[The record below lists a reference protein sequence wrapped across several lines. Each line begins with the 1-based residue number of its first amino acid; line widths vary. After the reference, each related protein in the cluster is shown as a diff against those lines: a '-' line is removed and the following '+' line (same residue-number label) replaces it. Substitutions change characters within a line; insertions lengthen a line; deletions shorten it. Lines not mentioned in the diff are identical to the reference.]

1 MGYIKSAV
9 LFLILIIFC
18 SVYVAKVTNL
28 INVNGNFASRSTA
41 EEWQLREDSK
51 QQDNP
56 KIGNRTE
63 HLMWFLQISDLHI
76 SMFRDEE
83 RVKNLGDFM
92 HRTLAA
98 VQPAVVVVS
107 GDLTDAR
114 SLNHIGSEQFE
125 GEWEIYRNLLH
136 EHNVTRKTV
145 WLDLRGNHDN
155 FNVAGRNSS
164 SNLFQKYSVQGA
176 KHSKSYMH
184 QVTVAGDKYTFIAV
198 DACLE
203 PGPKRPY
210 NFIGMITGD
219 ELENI
224 QHLMEDARESGSKY
238 TVWFG
243 HYPTSCILTPSA
255 GSGGIRDVIGK
266 HPDSLVYL
274 CGHLHTMGGMVK
286 HMYTVQKAG
295 FLELELGD
303 WKDNRLFRLAAID
316 HGMFSFVDVHH
327 NEWPIV
333 LITNPKDALFNN
345 PLREDIR
352 LQAESTHIRLL
363 AFSLAPIVECRI
375 RVDSEPF
382 AACERITDSVFAA
395 KWEPRKFW
403 YGVHHVEVIVKDADG
418 REKGVRQAFSLDG
431 TPLSFAL
438 KARLVLMSDAC
449 HIFQAFFGTMLVIC
463 LLPLVIFR
471 IWHMAVVRG
480 KAKRPRIQWTFVR
493 CWVRKLWLLSS
504 VNRIFYPLL
513 IFFIYLLVG
522 PWSVADVIDGH
533 FGVVFMWGIIVDGI
547 ILPGSLTYLYGFFQ
561 LLLCQLPLIYVYASI
576 LDRRYRHIL
585 SPPNR
590 PKGRLR
596 KFLQHLP
603 FLTIIT
609 VEFILLYFHW
619 ASYGFLA
626 LILSPLRTW
635 SLILNFSLW
644 YQAQYMPDKC
654 LHAGSAV
661 WSTQPKLVKDDN

>member
-1 MGYIKSAV
+1 MGFTKSAV
-9 LFLILIIFC
+9 LFLILIIIC
-18 SVYVAKVTNL
+18 SVFVANVSNL
-28 INVNGNFASRSTA
+28 INASGNVARSGP
-41 EEWQLREDSK
+41 EEGYAREARQSGAR
-51 QQDNP
+51 
-56 KIGNRTE
+56 IGNNTD

-83 RVKNLGDFM
+83 RIRNLGDFM
-92 HRTLAA
+92 HRTISA
-98 VQPAVVVVS
+98 VKPTVVVVS

-114 SLNHIGSEQFE
+114 SLNHLGSEQFE
-125 GEWEIYRNLLH
+125 GEWKIYKKLLQ
-136 EHNVTRKTV
+136 EHNVTSKTA

-164 SNLFQKYSVQGA
+164 SNFFHKYSVQGSA
-176 KHSKSYMH
+176 HSRSYMH
-184 QVTVAGDKYTFIAV
+184 QVEKAGDKYTFLAV

-210 NFIGMITGD
+210 NFIGMLTAD
-219 ELENI
+219 EVHNI
-224 QHLMEDARESGSKY
+224 ERLMEEARRTGSKY

-243 HYPTSCILTPSA
+243 HYPTSCILTA
-255 GSGGIRDVIGK
+255 GAGIRDVIGR
-266 HPDSLVYL
+266 HEEGLVYL

-286 HMYTVQKAG
+286 RMYTLQNAG

-333 LITNPKDALFNN
+333 LVTNPKDATFNN

-352 LQAESTHIRLL
+352 LQVESTHIRLL
-363 AFSLAPIVECRI
+363 AFSVAPIVECRI

-382 AACERITDSVFAA
+382 GVCDRAGEGVFVA
-395 KWEPRKFW
+395 KWEPVR
-403 YGVHHVEVIVKDADG
+403 YRDGLHHVEVLVKDADG
-418 REKGVRQAFSLDG
+418 REKSVRQAFSLDG
-431 TPLSFAL
+431 TSISFAM
-438 KARLVLMSDAC
+438 KARFVLMTEAC
-449 HIFQAFFGTMLVIC
+449 NIFQAFFGTTLVLC
-463 LLPLVIFR
+463 LLPLIIFR
-471 IWHMAVVRG
+471 VWHMAVVRG
-480 KAKRPRIQWTFVR
+480 RAKRPRIQWSFVR
-493 CWVRKLWLLSS
+493 CWVRRLWLLSS
-504 VNRIFYPLL
+504 VNRLFYPLL
-513 IFFIYLLVG
+513 VFFIYLLVG

-533 FGVVFMWGIIVDGI
+533 FGVVFMWGILVDGVL
-547 ILPGSLTYLYGFFQ
+547 LPGSLTYLYGFFQ
-561 LLLCQLPLIYVYASI
+561 IALCQLPLTYVYASI
-576 LDRRYRHIL
+576 LDRRYRHTI
-585 SPPNR
+585 SPPTR
-590 PKGRLR
+590 PKGRFR
-596 KFLQHLP
+596 KCLQHLP

-609 VEFILLYFHW
+609 VELILMYFHW

-626 LILSPLRTW
+626 LILGPLRTW
-635 SLILNFSLW
+635 SLILNFTLW